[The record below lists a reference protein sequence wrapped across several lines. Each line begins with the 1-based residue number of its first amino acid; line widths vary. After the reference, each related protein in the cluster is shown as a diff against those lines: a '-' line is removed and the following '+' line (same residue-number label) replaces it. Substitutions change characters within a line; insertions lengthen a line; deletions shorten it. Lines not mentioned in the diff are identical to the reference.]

1 MTICA
6 RGTCSKKETRSEK
19 NRSEETHTNKTCEA
33 TGSTGP
39 LVFGVGAARG
49 TGVFHLGDAGRQRL
63 CVY

>member
-19 NRSEETHTNKTCEA
+19 NRSEETHICEA
-33 TGSTGP
+33 TDPAGP
-39 LVFGVGAARG
+39 MGFGVGAARG
-49 TGVFHLGDAGRQRL
+49 AGVFHLGDAGRQRL